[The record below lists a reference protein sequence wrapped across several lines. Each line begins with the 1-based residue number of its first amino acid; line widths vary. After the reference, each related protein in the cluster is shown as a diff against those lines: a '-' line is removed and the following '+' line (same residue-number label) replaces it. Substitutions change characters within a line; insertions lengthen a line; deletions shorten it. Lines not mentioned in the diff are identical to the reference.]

1 MKAKADIP
9 SDVRFNL
16 TKFKGAIG
24 GFCRKNGVKLWRQE
38 RETLQNSGGNFMKN
52 ATEQQ
57 NVGTAE
63 LGDDNIEE
71 LLQKERDALFK
82 SVFHDYCVSRD
93 ISAKEYVELQK
104 QFEQSPKL
112 QYEAIKRFNRKIRL
126 FRGIV
131 KEPYRAGLRLCELF
145 EVIDKLVEAE
155 DEETFNEI
163 YSTIKH
169 N

>member
-1 MKAKADIP
+1 
-9 SDVRFNL
+9 
-16 TKFKGAIG
+16 
-24 GFCRKNGVKLWRQE
+24 
-38 RETLQNSGGNFMKN
+38 MKN

-57 NVGTAE
+57 NIGTAK

-71 LLQKERDALFK
+71 LLQEERNALFK
-82 SVFHDYCVSRD
+82 SVLYDYCVSRD

-112 QYEAIKRFNRKIRL
+112 QYEAIRRFNRKIRL
-126 FRGIV
+126 FRGIA
-131 KEPYRAGLRLCELF
+131 KEPYRADLRLCELF
-145 EVIDKLVEAE
+145 GGIDKLAEAE